1 MYYMN
6 HDAVD
11 YFQVDFTPED
21 SIVGG
26 RHYPL
31 GTFAAEMLAY
41 EWPTAA
47 SIRQP
52 LKQFQEEFQVFLA
65 SRSPSSAA
73 VAFHAMQKLWQV
85 LEKLPLYNKLL
96 AGDRQRNA
104 LIPYLREHP
113 DMTDDMLTPGTPRNE
128 AYTRWMEKLENLED
142 ELQSFVR
149 NTEWMLEGFFQDL
162 PSRSRQD
169 YIRTYAGYRRTIG
182 EAMQQQKDAE
192 DEGAVWEEGT
202 IDLDTISFDFPVNI
216 SLVPVS
222 DPKSHCL
229 VLAEQMTF
237 ESLSSFLYLDLY
249 KGMAAGNLPRRC
261 AYCRRW
267 FLAMGGYNTLFCS
280 RVVPGTGGKTCRKIG
295 AHAREKEKQRT
306 ETAARE
312 YNRIY
317 NRLKARKRRGR
328 LSTDEW
334 NRKVAQAQA
343 LKDTFAVG
351 MITREEYVQ
360 KLNAL

>member
-1 MYYMN
+1 MSKRKPAAKRKGLGAGIIAFGAVFALFSLIFRPHTPGAFALAFALSLFGGAVVRVMAQGLDLSTPSRESESLQKVQGQTGDPEV
-6 HDAVD
+6 DA
-11 YFQVDFTPED
+11 
-21 SIVGG
+21 
-26 RHYPL
+26 L
-31 GTFAAEMLAY
+31 
-41 EWPTAA
+41 
-47 SIRQP
+47 
-52 LKQFQEEFQVFLA
+52 
-65 SRSPSSAA
+65 
-73 VAFHAMQKLWQV
+73 
-85 LEKLPLYNKLL
+85 LEKGREMIAQIREENDRIPDASLSEKL
-96 AGDRQRNA
+96 
-104 LIPYLREHP
+104 
-113 DMTDDMLTPGTPRNE
+113 
-128 AYTRWMEKLENLED
+128 EKLENLED

>member
-1 MYYMN
+1 
-6 HDAVD
+6 
-11 YFQVDFTPED
+11 
-21 SIVGG
+21 
-26 RHYPL
+26 
-31 GTFAAEMLAY
+31 
-41 EWPTAA
+41 
-47 SIRQP
+47 
-52 LKQFQEEFQVFLA
+52 
-65 SRSPSSAA
+65 
-73 VAFHAMQKLWQV
+73 
-85 LEKLPLYNKLL
+85 
-96 AGDRQRNA
+96 
-104 LIPYLREHP
+104 
-113 DMTDDMLTPGTPRNE
+113 
-128 AYTRWMEKLENLED
+128 
-142 ELQSFVR
+142 
-149 NTEWMLEGFFQDL
+149 
-162 PSRSRQD
+162 
-169 YIRTYAGYRRTIG
+169 
-182 EAMQQQKDAE
+182 MQQQKDAE
-192 DEGAVWEEGT
+192 DEGALWEEGP

-328 LSTDEW
+328 LDTDAW
-334 NRKVAQAQA
+334 SRQVAQAQA
-343 LKDTFAVG
+343 LKDAFAAG
-351 MITREEYVQ
+351 ELTREEYVQ
-360 KLNAL
+360 KMNAL

>member
-11 YFQVDFTPED
+11 YFQVGFTSED

-26 RHYPL
+26 KNYPL
-31 GTFAAEMLAY
+31 GAFAAEMLAY
-41 EWPTAA
+41 EWTAA
-47 SIRQP
+47 VSIRQP
-52 LKQFQEEFQVFLA
+52 LKQFREEFQVFLA

-73 VAFHAMQKLWQV
+73 VALHAMQKLWQV

-104 LIPYLREHP
+104 LIHYLREHP
-113 DMTDDMLTPGTPRNE
+113 DMVDDMLTPGTPRNE
-128 AYTRWMEKLENLED
+128 AYTRWMEKLEKLEG

-149 NTEWMLEGFFQDL
+149 NTEWMLEEFFQDL
-162 PSRSRQD
+162 PFRSRQD
-169 YIRTYAGYRRTIG
+169 YIQAYASYRRTIG
-182 EAMQQQKDAE
+182 EAIRRQKNLE
-192 DEGAVWEEGT
+192 DGGKVWEDNT
-202 IDLDTISFDFPVNI
+202 VDLNTISFYFPVNI
-216 SLVPVS
+216 SLVPVQE
-222 DPKSHCL
+222 PKSHCL
-229 VLAEQMTF
+229 TLAEQMTF
-237 ESLSSFLYLDLY
+237 ENLPSFFYLDLY

-261 AYCRRW
+261 AYCHRW
-267 FLAMGGYNTLFCS
+267 FLAAGGYNTLYCS

-306 ETAARE
+306 EIAARE
-312 YNRIY
+312 YSRVY

-328 LSTDEW
+328 LSTDVW
-334 NRKVAQAQA
+334 NQQVVQAQT
-343 LKDTFAVG
+343 LKDSFAAGVL
-351 MITREEYVQ
+351 TREEYVQ

>member
-11 YFQVDFTPED
+11 YFRVDFTPED
-21 SIVGG
+21 SIVDGK
-26 RHYPL
+26 HYPL
-31 GTFAAEMLAY
+31 GTFAAEMLDRGW
-41 EWPTAA
+41 EAA
-47 SIRQP
+47 TDIRWP
-52 LKQFQEEFQVFLA
+52 LKRFQEEFQVFLA
-65 SRSPSSAA
+65 SRNPSSSGMALQ
-73 VAFHAMQKLWQV
+73 AMRELWRV
-85 LEKLPLYNKLL
+85 LGKLPLYNKLL
-96 AGDRQRNA
+96 PGDHQMEA
-104 LIPYLREHP
+104 LLPYLREHP
-113 DMTDDMLTPGTPRNE
+113 DLTDDMLTPGTPRNE

>member
-31 GTFAAEMLAY
+31 GTFAAEMLAC

-47 SIRQP
+47 NIRQP

-128 AYTRWMEKLENLED
+128 GYIRWKGKLEHLED
-142 ELQSFVR
+142 ELQSFVK
-149 NTEWMLEGFFQDL
+149 NTQWMLDEFFQEL
-162 PSRSRQD
+162 PSRRRQD
-169 YIRTYAGYRRTIG
+169 YIRAYARFRDVI
-182 EAMQQQKDAE
+182 EDAMQAKQDVE
-192 DEGAVWEEGT
+192 DEGE
-202 IDLDTISFDFPVNI
+202 
-216 SLVPVS
+216 
-222 DPKSHCL
+222 
-229 VLAEQMTF
+229 
-237 ESLSSFLYLDLY
+237 
-249 KGMAAGNLPRRC
+249 
-261 AYCRRW
+261 
-267 FLAMGGYNTLFCS
+267 
-280 RVVPGTGGKTCRKIG
+280 
-295 AHAREKEKQRT
+295 
-306 ETAARE
+306 
-312 YNRIY
+312 
-317 NRLKARKRRGR
+317 
-328 LSTDEW
+328 
-334 NRKVAQAQA
+334 
-343 LKDTFAVG
+343 
-351 MITREEYVQ
+351 
-360 KLNAL
+360 